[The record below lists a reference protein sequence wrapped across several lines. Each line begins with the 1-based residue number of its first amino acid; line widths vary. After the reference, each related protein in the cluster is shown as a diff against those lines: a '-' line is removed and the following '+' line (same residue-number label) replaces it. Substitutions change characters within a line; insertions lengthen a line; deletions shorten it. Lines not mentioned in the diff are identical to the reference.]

1 MNNFENGTSKKQP
14 VHDWN
19 NQQAKLLQNW
29 AEIASCYR
37 WLHNQAHLS
46 YKKQNMR
53 FMIPLIIMS
62 TITGTANFAQN
73 TFPTVIRPY
82 IPAIIG
88 AVNLFCAILTTL
100 YQFLKISENME
111 AHRIT
116 SINFGK
122 YSRNITVEL
131 SLPVKDRSI
140 GGKEL
145 VKISRT
151 EIDRLIEQSPTIP
164 KIILDAFN
172 NEYSNSG
179 ITEPEIIHIN
189 KVDIYTDDEYKNSK
203 IIADA
208 GVKFKNI
215 MSERVSNRKNYF
227 TRESMGFTGAVGN
240 KVVRAVS
247 GGISDIIKRISPNTT
262 PKKQSFDD
270 EIVLESV
277 ITQVPITER
286 IEQVVKDNLP
296 VSKLKQLGVKIDNE
310 MLQNARNKL
319 RNSSI
324 IGDVDENDEFHDPN

>member
-1 MNNFENGTSKKQP
+1 MDQLNGNGSKKQP

-37 WLHNQAHLS
+37 WLHNRSHLS

-247 GGISDIIKRISPNTT
+247 GGISDIIKRISPNTS